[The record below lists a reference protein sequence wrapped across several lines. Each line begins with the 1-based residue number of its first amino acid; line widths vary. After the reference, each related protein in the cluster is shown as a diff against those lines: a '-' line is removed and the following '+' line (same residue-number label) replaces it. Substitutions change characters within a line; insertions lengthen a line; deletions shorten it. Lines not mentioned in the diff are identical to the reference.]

1 MPYVL
6 SLVDPP
12 SPLTRIP
19 SPCPLRPS
27 SARARA
33 SASGA
38 PSRIRE
44 PLQLPRLLAGPPAG
58 LPPACCM
65 LGHRPQQLFPALRT
79 SAVRSSARPLPSPR
93 KDESFRRVSPM
104 VRERGGPGSTTFGG
118 GEKSAD
124 RAGLAPGSAWPCA
137 SPKSVTTRRLDR
149 RSRLVEGPPVVA
161 CAATACHRWCGRV
174 CHRVADFPMANCF
187 LVFTTSS
194 PPSSAYAAPDRTEAA
209 RADLGAG

>member
-1 MPYVL
+1 MDPDPKEP
-6 SLVDPP
+6 SLASHEDPGSDP
-12 SPLTRIP
+12 
-19 SPCPLRPS
+19 
-27 SARARA
+27 
-33 SASGA
+33 A
-38 PSRIRE
+38 PSLRE
-44 PLQLPRLLAGPPAG
+44 AGARLYDRRALPCSGPPAAAPAARHAPAC
-58 LPPACCM
+58 LPTACCM
-65 LGHRPQQLFPALRT
+65 MGMWVSSTPALRS
-79 SAVRSSARPLPSPR
+79 SAVRPSVRPLPSPR